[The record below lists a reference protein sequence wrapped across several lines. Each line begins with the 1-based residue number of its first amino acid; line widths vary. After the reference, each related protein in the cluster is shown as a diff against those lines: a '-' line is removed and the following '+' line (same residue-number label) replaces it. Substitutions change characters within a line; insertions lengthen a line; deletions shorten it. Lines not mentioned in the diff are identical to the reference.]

1 MKKENLLVIAD
12 DLTGAN
18 DTGVM
23 FSEAGFETKLEVNLT
38 SLDMVDFLNTDVF
51 SVSTNSRSLGINAEK
66 ITENA
71 VLSGIKKIQQIY
83 LRIDST
89 MRGSVQH
96 QIKGGINCMD
106 NPLS

>member
-38 SLDMVDFLNTDVF
+38 SLDMVDFFEYRCFF
-51 SVSTNSRSLGINAEK
+51 SF
-66 ITENA
+66 
-71 VLSGIKKIQQIY
+71 
-83 LRIDST
+83 D
-89 MRGSVQH
+89 
-96 QIKGGINCMD
+96 
-106 NPLS
+106 

>member
-51 SVSTNSRSLGINAEK
+51 SVSINSRSLGINAEK
-66 ITENA
+66 LQRMQYYQ
-71 VLSGIKKIQQIY
+71 VLKKEFSRFI
-83 LRIDST
+83 
-89 MRGSVQH
+89 
-96 QIKGGINCMD
+96 
-106 NPLS
+106 